1 MINNKIDD
9 DLFNLIVFN
18 IGMIELIS
26 YYKCVCPKKVVIEA
40 GYLDQ
45 EQQAWFKKLF
55 YNGLGEFFYV
65 NNIDVKED
73 ELFDFVIK
81 GEKIEHIVIGLPL
94 YPSGDRCEM
103 TPIVEAFKEK
113 ITPLFENIDIVFQDE
128 RDSTL
133 EASEILHENN
143 KNSKKQKNIIDSHA
157 ALVILERYLK
167 KIGQL

>member
-1 MINNKIDD
+1 MITNILAMDLGRTSLGLAISRSGILVSALPNLHFKRDD
-9 DLFNLIVFN
+9 YDDAI
-18 IGMIELIS
+18 
-26 YYKCVCPKKVVIEA
+26 
-40 GYLDQ
+40 
-45 EQQAWFKKLF
+45 KKLLEATKF
-55 YNGLGEFFYV
+55 
-65 NNIDVKED
+65 
-73 ELFDFVIK
+73 
-81 GEKIEHIVIGLPL
+81 EKIEHIVIGLPL

-103 TPIVEAFKEK
+103 TPIVEKFKER

-143 KNSKKQKNIIDSHA
+143 KSSKKQKNIIDSHA